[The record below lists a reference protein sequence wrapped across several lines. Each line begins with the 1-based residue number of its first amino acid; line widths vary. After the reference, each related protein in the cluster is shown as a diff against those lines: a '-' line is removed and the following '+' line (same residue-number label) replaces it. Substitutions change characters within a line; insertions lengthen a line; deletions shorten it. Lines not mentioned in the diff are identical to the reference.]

1 MKKNEKNLELVIDYF
16 LTSPVEEL
24 LIMPL
29 KEFSQMIDLLPHN
42 NMFKVMSISL
52 MDDLIAAEQYEKC
65 SILKKFIDKV
75 EPAN

>member
-1 MKKNEKNLELVIDYF
+1 MKKKEDYLELIIDYF

-29 KEFSQMIDLLPHN
+29 KEFTQMIELLPKN
-42 NMFKVMSISL
+42 NMFKAMCISL
-52 MDDLIAAEQYEKC
+52 MDDLIIAEQYEKC

-75 EPAN
+75 KPAI

>member
-1 MKKNEKNLELVIDYF
+1 MKKNEEYLELVIDYF
-16 LTSPVEEL
+16 LTSPVEEF

-29 KEFSQMIDLLPHN
+29 KEFSQMTELLPKTN
-42 NMFKVMSISL
+42 LFRVMSISL